1 MPWPLQIVG
10 DCLTV
15 LRQVKNQSA
24 TGTTASGWRRIGVR
38 GRSGAEELGFGDRSA
53 ADLGIMTLGAVE
65 ARRKIGMELSAS
77 PGTIVLAA
85 VHVAGGVGMFAEA
98 GVQRIEVI

>member
-1 MPWPLQIVG
+1 
-10 DCLTV
+10 
-15 LRQVKNQSA
+15 
-24 TGTTASGWRRIGVR
+24 
-38 GRSGAEELGFGDRSA
+38 
-53 ADLGIMTLGAVE
+53 
-65 ARRKIGMELSAS
+65 MELSAS